1 VFPAITGNHGSIICR
16 VLMAMDYKPLR
27 FIGDAVEVEFDS
39 PPLFTKKPDCPD
51 RFTWKSTVYQIV
63 EKVGEWKDFVR
74 RGRMARN
81 MSTEH
86 AAAAAGR
93 GSWGVGRFYF
103 RVVTDQGQVFD
114 LYYDRSPKDA
124 ADRSGSWF
132 LDRELIAVDPRSKS
146 CGLGAVDAR

>member
-1 VFPAITGNHGSIICR
+1 MV
-16 VLMAMDYKPLR
+16 YKPLR
-27 FIGDAVEVEFDS
+27 FIGDAVEVEFNT
-39 PPLFTKKPDCPD
+39 PPLFTKKPGCPD
-51 RFTWKSTVYQIV
+51 RFIWRSAEYQIV

-86 AAAAAGR
+86 AAAAASR

-103 RVVTDQGQVFD
+103 RVVTDQGRVFD

-124 ADRSGSWF
+124 SDRSGSWF
-132 LDRELIAVDPRSKS
+132 LDRELIEADPHSKIG
-146 CGLGAVDAR
+146 GLDAGGAY